1 MPGILLYGRQI
12 LKPSIIPLIDT
23 TAMLPAG
30 VIPPGVPL
38 MLGVSD
44 GGDPS
49 RIYLFSSFQEAQS
62 VLKSGRILN
71 YIARAFNPS
80 PDKNTCPGPST
91 IKFIRASSAACQG
104 STAIQGSSGGLG

>member
-1 MPGILLYGRQI
+1 MPGILVNGRQI

-23 TAMLPAG
+23 NAMLPAG
-30 VIPPGVPL
+30 VTPPGIPL

-49 RIYLFSSFQEAQS
+49 RIYSFSSYQEAKS
-62 VLKSGRILN
+62 VLKNGRILN
-71 YIARAFNPS
+71 YIARVFNPS

-91 IKFIRASSAACQG
+91 IKFIRASSAARQG
-104 STAIQGSSGGLG
+104 SAAIVAPFGGLG